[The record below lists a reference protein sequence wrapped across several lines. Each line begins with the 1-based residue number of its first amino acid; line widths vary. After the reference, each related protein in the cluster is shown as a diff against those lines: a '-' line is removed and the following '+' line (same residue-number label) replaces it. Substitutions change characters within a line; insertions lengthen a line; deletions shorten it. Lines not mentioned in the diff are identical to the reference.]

1 MASSPENLSGP
12 RGSAN
17 IQTRQDADNTSE
29 TSVTD
34 EDAFLLRSNST
45 SKSHLTFFVVLLS
58 GVSTL
63 GGFLFGYDTGV
74 VSGALIKLK
83 VIIN

>member
-29 TSVTD
+29 TSVID
-34 EDAFLLRSNST
+34 EDAFLLTSNST